1 MILAV
6 SYRKG
11 TIVDGHE
18 DAGPTRPEIGSSI
31 LATLSKKRPARF
43 EPCVRS

>member
-1 MILAV
+1 MMLAV

-31 LATLSKKRPARF
+31 LATVS
-43 EPCVRS
+43 